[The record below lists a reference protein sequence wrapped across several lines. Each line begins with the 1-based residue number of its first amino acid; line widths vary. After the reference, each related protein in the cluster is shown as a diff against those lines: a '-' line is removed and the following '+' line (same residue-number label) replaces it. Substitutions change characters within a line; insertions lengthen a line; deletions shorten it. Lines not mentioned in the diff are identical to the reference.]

1 MPIFA
6 DRRFATLSSN
16 SSLSP
21 VSPLAG
27 KFGQTMRHAVL
38 IGFTCAT
45 LAACTKAAPSTLV
58 GGRHSWTIPHL
69 LRIAA
74 MAEPHNLNP
83 YSPDAES
90 DLGPLIYSYLVIGDS
105 RGRLVGDLASDVP
118 SPANGGISRDGR
130 TYIYHLRR
138 NVIWHDG
145 VAFTARDVI
154 ESFRAVMNPHSDAF
168 GRQAYD
174 RVVSI
179 EAAGP
184 TTVVVRL
191 RERYPPFVS
200 RFFTSLQDDEKPV
213 LPAHI
218 LTRTDFNTGTL
229 SSRPIG
235 TGPFRLV
242 TWIRGDRIVLRRFDR
257 YFKGSPKL
265 ATIEIHIIA
274 AAQTVGAE
282 LAAHKIDL
290 VAWTQAALLD
300 RYRSVEGVVV
310 ETAPLNNYELL
321 LINAQKPALRDIAV
335 RRAIAAAVPYD
346 TILHDVERNITIPVR
361 NILPATALGYAPL
374 PQRTYDPA
382 TADTLLDRA
391 GWRRGA
397 DGVRLRNGAR
407 LNLTLVAIAGATSGE
422 QVALLLQSSLKS
434 IGVDLAIK
442 SYSLTEYYAL
452 SGPLYSGS
460 FDLALNNSGINW
472 DPDLYDSLACDRWY
486 PRGENLGRFC
496 DPRVDALERAG
507 LQTDDPTRRAAIYRK
522 ASRLIWSDVPFVP
535 LYGGRNLIVRSA
547 DLRNYQY
554 TPTGGWNPWQADI

>member
-1 MPIFA
+1 
-6 DRRFATLSSN
+6 
-16 SSLSP
+16 
-21 VSPLAG
+21 
-27 KFGQTMRHAVL
+27 MRHAVL
-38 IGFTCAT
+38 IALACAT
-45 LAACTKAAPSTLV
+45 VLGCARTAPSLSA
-58 GGRHSWTIPHL
+58 GKRHPWTIPHV
-69 LRIAA
+69 LRIAE

-90 DLGPLIYSYLVIGDS
+90 DLGSLVYSYLVVDDA
-105 RGRLVGDLASDVP
+105 RGRLVGDLARDVP
-118 SPANGGISRDGR
+118 SLANGGISRDGR
-130 TYIYHLRR
+130 TYVYHLRR

-145 VAFTARDVI
+145 VPFTARDVI
-154 ESFRAVMNPHSDAF
+154 ESFRAVMNSHSDAF
-168 GRQAYD
+168 GRQAFD
-174 RVVSI
+174 WVVSI
-179 EAAGP
+179 EAADP
-184 TTVVVRL
+184 TTVIVHL
-191 RERYPPFVS
+191 RERYAPFVA
-200 RFFTSLQDDEKPV
+200 RFFTSVQDDEKPV

-218 LTRTDFNTGTL
+218 LAHTDFNGGRL

-242 TWIRGDRIVLRRFDR
+242 TWVRGDRIILRRFDR

-265 ATIEIHIIA
+265 ATIEIHIIP
-274 AAQTVGAE
+274 AAQTVGVE

-290 VAWTQAALLD
+290 VDWTQAALLD
-300 RYRSVEGVVV
+300 RYRSVDGIVV
-310 ETAPLNNYELL
+310 ETAPLNSYELL

-346 TILHDVERNITIPVR
+346 TILHDVEHNITVAVR
-361 NILPATALGYAPL
+361 NILPATALGYEAL

-397 DGVRLRNGAR
+397 DGIRLRNGVR
-407 LNLTLVAIAGATSGE
+407 LNLTLAAIAGATSGE
-422 QVALLLQSSLKS
+422 QVAVLLQSSLKA

-442 SYSLTEYYAL
+442 SYSLAEYYAL
-452 SGPLYSGS
+452 SGPLYGGS
-460 FDLALNNSGINW
+460 FDLALTYSGINW

-507 LQTDDPTRRAAIYRK
+507 LQTDDPSQRAAIYRK

-554 TPTGGWNPWQADI
+554 TPSGGWNPWQSDI

>member
-1 MPIFA
+1 
-6 DRRFATLSSN
+6 
-16 SSLSP
+16 
-21 VSPLAG
+21 
-27 KFGQTMRHAVL
+27 
-38 IGFTCAT
+38 
-45 LAACTKAAPSTLV
+45 
-58 GGRHSWTIPHL
+58 
-69 LRIAA
+69 

-90 DLGPLIYSYLVIGDS
+90 DLGPLIYSYLVIDDS
-105 RGRLVGDLASDVP
+105 RGRLVGDLASVVP
-118 SPANGGISRDGR
+118 SLANGGISRDGR
-130 TYIYHLRR
+130 TYVYHLRR

-145 VAFTARDVI
+145 VPFGARDVI

-168 GRQAYD
+168 GREAYD

-179 EAAGP
+179 KAAAP
-184 TTVVVRL
+184 TTVVVHL

-218 LTRTDFNTGTL
+218 LARNNFNGGIL
-229 SSRPIG
+229 ASHPIG

-242 TWIRGDRIVLRRFDR
+242 TWVRGDRIVLRRFDR

-265 ATIEIHIIA
+265 ATIEIRIIP
-274 AAQTVGAE
+274 AAQAVGAE
-282 LAAHKIDL
+282 LAAHRIDMI
-290 VAWTQAALLD
+290 AWTQSALLD
-300 RYRSVEGVVV
+300 RYRSVEDVVV
-310 ETAPLNNYELL
+310 ETKPFNNYELL
-321 LINAQKPALRDIAV
+321 LINVQKPALRDVAV

-346 TILHDVERNITIPVR
+346 TILHDVEHNITIAVR
-361 NILPATALGYAPL
+361 NILPATALGYESL
-374 PQRTYDPA
+374 PRRTYDPA
-382 TADTLLDRA
+382 MAEALLSRA

-397 DGVRLRNGAR
+397 DGIRVRNGVR
-407 LNLTLVAIAGATSGE
+407 LNLTLAAIAGATSGE

-434 IGVDLAIK
+434 VGVDLAIK
-442 SYSLTEYYAL
+442 SYALAEYDAL
-452 SGPLYSGS
+452 SGPLYGGS
-460 FDLALNNSGINW
+460 FDLALTNSGVNW

-486 PRGENLGRFC
+486 PRGGNLGRFC

-507 LQTDDPTRRAAIYRK
+507 LQTDIPWRRAAIYRK